1 MNKLL
6 IANRGEIAIRIAQAA
21 AAYGCD
27 SVAIYSEDDATAL
40 HCSKATESVALKG
53 SGAAAYLNIE
63 QVILAALS
71 SGADALHPGYGFL
84 SENSELARACEQN
97 GICFIGPRASVLD
110 QFGNKLSARQLAN
123 KLSVPVAAGSFTP
136 ASISDVEQLM
146 AELNTAVMIKAV
158 SGGGGRGMRVVRQ
171 LSELKDAWA
180 RCSSEATAAFGNG
193 ELYVEQLLTN
203 ARHVEVQVV
212 ADGITTIALGDR
224 DCTLQHRHQKILEV
238 APAPGLSTETRARL
252 HQAACDLLRSVKYT
266 GVATVE
272 FMLWSETDEFVF
284 MEVNPRLQVE
294 HTITEMV
301 AGVDI
306 VQTQLALADGASLE
320 QLGLNATPLCKGIAI
335 QSRVCSEQIDQQG
348 DTVATGGTLSAFDL
362 PSGPGIRVDH
372 CGYNGYTI
380 NSRFDPLLAKVI
392 TLTAGEDCT
401 LTLQKALQA
410 NYRAL
415 CSFRIEGAVNNLPM
429 LKNLLLHPLVHSYGL
444 DTGFVGQQLNT
455 LLNNDFHPT
464 HFVKSHVEQ
473 SLNGDSTPKAL
484 SQSAE
489 PAPAGSQ
496 PLASRMQGTVVS
508 VSIDVGDQFK
518 VGDELMVLDSMKLEH
533 VITAPAN
540 GSVARL
546 EVKVGDAP
554 STGESLLH
562 FFEGESTE
570 ATAQNVQKIDLDY
583 IRPDLQQVIDL
594 HAFTLDKNRAE
605 KIARL
610 HAKGKQSARANI
622 AQLTEGG
629 DFIEYGA
636 LAVAAQRGRRDLDD
650 LRANTPADGLVT
662 GVGEV
667 NRNDFD
673 AELTRT
679 AILAYDYSVL
689 AGTQGFFNH
698 EKTDRMIEV
707 VEKSPMPLVFFA
719 EGGGGRPGD
728 VDVAAISS
736 TGLNCTSFGNL
747 AALSGKVPMIGINA
761 GYCFA
766 GNAAFLGLHDII
778 ISTPQAKLGMGG
790 PAMIEGG
797 GLGVVDKN
805 DIGPSAIQVANGTI
819 DLLAQTESEAVDLA
833 KQYLSFF
840 QGRLKNW
847 NAVDQR
853 NLRHVVPENRSRA
866 FDMRRIIETLCDEN
880 SVLELKPDYAQGY
893 ITSLAR
899 VEGETIAILA
909 NNNQVLSGAIDAAC
923 ARKADRFLK
932 LCERFKI
939 RVLYLVDCP
948 GLMVGPEYDAQ
959 GTARAAGDFYITSAQ
974 MSVPT
979 GAIIVR
985 KAYGLGAMAAMGG
998 HSRASTFCISWPT
1011 GEGGPMG
1018 IEGSI
1023 RLGYRKELEAI
1034 SDLQKREQQ
1043 FKLMVDQAWEHTR
1056 AINGASTVEFDAVI
1070 DPAESRRWI
1079 KRLLR

>member
-27 SVAIYSEDDATAL
+27 SVAIYSEDDSRAL
-40 HCSKATESVALKG
+40 HCSKATESVPLKG
-53 SGAAAYLNIE
+53 AGAAAYLDIE
-63 QVILAALS
+63 QVIAAALS

-84 SENSELARACEQN
+84 SENSELARACERN
-97 GICFIGPRASVLD
+97 DICFVGPRADVLD
-110 QFGNKLSARQLAN
+110 QFGNKLSARQLA
-123 KLSVPVAAGSFTP
+123 KELSIPVAAGSFTT
-136 ASISDVEQLM
+136 ASLSDAEQLM
-146 AELNTAVMIKAV
+146 AELNAAVMVKAV
-158 SGGGGRGMRVVRQ
+158 SGGGGRGMRIVRH
-171 LSELKDAWA
+171 LNELNDAWE
-180 RCSSEATAAFGNG
+180 RCSSEAKAAFGNG
-193 ELYVEQLLTN
+193 DLYVEQLLAN

-212 ADGITTIALGDR
+212 ADGIATIALGDR
-224 DCTLQHRHQKILEV
+224 DCTLQHRHQKIIEI
-238 APAPGLSTETRARL
+238 APAPGLSPQTRSRL
-252 HQAACDLLRSVKYT
+252 HQAACDLLRAVKYT

-284 MEVNPRLQVE
+284 IEVNPRLQVE

-301 AGVDI
+301 TGVDI

-320 QLGLNATPLCKGIAI
+320 QLNMAAAPVSQGIAI
-335 QSRVCSEQIDQQG
+335 QSRVCSEEIDQQG
-348 DTVATGGTLSAFDL
+348 ATVATGGTLSAFDL
-362 PSGPGIRVDH
+362 PSGLGIRVDH
-372 CGYNGYTI
+372 CGYSGYTI

-410 NYRAL
+410 NFRAL
-415 CSFRIEGAVNNLPM
+415 CSFRIDGAVNNLPM
-429 LKNLLLHPLVHSYGL
+429 LKNLLRHPLVHSYEI
-444 DTGFVGQQLNT
+444 DTGFVGQQLKT
-455 LLNNDFHPT
+455 LLVNDSHPT
-464 HFVKSHVEQ
+464 HFVEANNATVDRK
-473 SLNGDSTPKAL
+473 TPTHATD
-484 SQSAE
+484 
-489 PAPAGSQ
+489 PAPTGSQ
-496 PLASRMQGTVVS
+496 PLVARMQGTVVS
-508 VSIDVGDQFK
+508 VSIEAGDQFK
-518 VGDELMVLDSMKLEH
+518 IGDELLVLDSMKLEH
-533 VITAPAN
+533 VITATMN

-546 EVKVGDAP
+546 NVKVGDAP
-554 STGESLLH
+554 STGDPLLH
-562 FFEGESTE
+562 YIEGGSTE
-570 ATAQNVQKIDLDY
+570 AAAQNIQEIDLDY

-594 HAFTLDKNRAE
+594 HAFTLDENRAE
-605 KIARL
+605 KISRL
-610 HAKGKQSARANI
+610 HAKGKQSARENI

-636 LAVAAQRGRRDLDD
+636 LAVAAQRGRRELDD

-673 AELTRT
+673 AESTRT

-728 VDVAAISS
+728 VDVAAVSS

-819 DLLAQTESEAVDLA
+819 DLMAQTESEAVDLA

-840 QGRLKNW
+840 QGRLKSW

-866 FDMRRIIETLCDEN
+866 FDMRRIIEMLCDEN

-923 ARKADRFLK
+923 ARKADRFLT

-1034 SDLQKREQQ
+1034 TDLQKREQQ
-1043 FKLMVDQAWEHTR
+1043 FKIMVDQAWEHTR

-1079 KRLLR
+1079 TRLLR